1 MFAAIL
7 AVALSQWGPEP
18 SPGMQQYDPG
28 SVCGR
33 AGGRCFLNRSS
44 NRPRENY
51 AFFEFAP
58 TSGAGMG
65 TACAC
70 TTPTG
75 AKGEAMTFTRTGN
88 ATCSKQGLATTGIA
102 DGDLVVCTANQP
114 RVESSGGVLGLRVEG
129 ARTNDVLRSQQ
140 LENAVWL
147 LTSGG
152 APNPGVPVVTANA
165 ATAPDGTVTAD
176 RLDFGSTT
184 GTGFGVIYQG
194 PFVST
199 AASWSH
205 SVYVKGVSGSG
216 TVYLMSTPGG
226 SYNTSACAFVSTSW
240 SRCTVTGTETATNWF
255 LQIGYDLRDGAQTG
269 QGAQS
274 VYLWQ
279 AQREAGAYATSPIPT
294 VAAAVTRNQDRAEF
308 ALAFSPTAG
317 MCTAATLEYISLAN
331 LPSGGNF
338 MGPILGTGAAGTA
351 VTTPYWWP
359 FNSAGFLAIDTTGVM
374 SAGSASYVPA
384 TTAATSP
391 GRYLVRHPGGVA
403 GFTACTNAVCTT
415 NGTTS
420 TWGAPAFTRMLLDQ
434 ASGAAFNVAMQHIV
448 SRVQVDPSP
457 TRCTQ

>member
-1 MFAAIL
+1 MKKRIAAFLLVLLAAI
-7 AVALSQWGPEP
+7 AFSQPQTGGFGTGGNSGRLGP
-18 SPGMQQYDPG
+18 S
-28 SVCGR
+28 
-33 AGGRCFLNRSS
+33 FSS
-44 NRPRENY
+44 F

-58 TSGAGMG
+58 TNGAGMG
-65 TACAC
+65 SACAC
-70 TTPTG
+70 ASVTG
-75 AKGEAMTFTRTGN
+75 AKGEALTFTRTGS

-102 DGDLVVCTANQP
+102 NGDLVVCGGNLP
-114 RVESSGGVLGLRVEG
+114 RVELSGGVLGLRVEG
-129 ARTNDVLRSQQ
+129 ARTNDVLRSQE
-140 LENAVWL
+140 LDNAAWL

-255 LQIGYDLRDGAQTG
+255 LQIGYDLRDGTQTG

-294 VAAAVTRNQDRAEF
+294 TSAAVTRNEDIADF

-317 MCTAATLEYISLAN
+317 FCQAATMQYIDIAALG
-331 LPSGGNF
+331 SGSGAT
-338 MGPILGTGAAGTA
+338 GPMLTTGAAGAAITA
-351 VTTPYWWP
+351 TYTWP
-359 FNSAGFLAIDTTGVM
+359 CSGFAGGYGAIDSLGVVSAGA
-374 SAGSASYVPA
+374 ASWNPGI
-384 TTAATSP
+384 TAPTNPS
-391 GRYLVRHPGGVA
+391 RYLYRHSGGVGA
-403 GFTACTNAVCTT
+403 WTACTN
-415 NGTTS
+415 GTCQTS
-420 TWGAPAFTRMLLDQ
+420 GSSTFGTPAFTRLKLDR
-434 ASGAAFNVAMQHIV
+434 ATAAAANSPQHII

-457 TRCTQ
+457 SRCSP

>member
-1 MFAAIL
+1 MLIAL
-7 AVALSQWGPEP
+7 LSLLVAQSPVPSAEGPIFSSP
-18 SPGMQQYDPG
+18 STSG
-28 SVCGR
+28 
-33 AGGRCFLNRSS
+33 AF
-44 NRPRENY
+44 

-58 TSGAGMG
+58 ASGRGM
-65 TACAC
+65 TAACAC

-75 AKGEAMTFTRTGN
+75 AKGETMTFTRAGD

-114 RVESSGGVLGLRVEG
+114 RVESSGGVLGLRIEG

-294 VAAAVTRNQDRAEF
+294 VAAAVTRNAENPFGALSASQVGSMAATVQVPYPSSGAVGVNRRILRTDSNGSDANRLELFWSASANVQTFVSVGSVAGAAPFSALQTVPGTHRAV
-308 ALAFSPTAG
+308 AWRTPGVTTANITNG
-317 MCTAATLEYISLAN
+317 AQVTAADSQAAFPAFNRVY
-331 LPSGGNF
+331 
-338 MGPILGTGAAGTA
+338 LGVYA
-351 VTTPYWWP
+351 P
-359 FNSAGFLAIDTTGVM
+359 SAGFELDGIIT
-374 SAGSASYVPA
+374 
-384 TTAATSP
+384 
-391 GRYLVRHPGGVA
+391 R
-403 GFTACTNAVCTT
+403 VC
-415 NGTTS
+415 
-420 TWGAPAFTRMLLDQ
+420 
-434 ASGAAFNVAMQHIV
+434 
-448 SRVQVDPSP
+448 VDPDP
-457 TRCTQ
+457 TRCR